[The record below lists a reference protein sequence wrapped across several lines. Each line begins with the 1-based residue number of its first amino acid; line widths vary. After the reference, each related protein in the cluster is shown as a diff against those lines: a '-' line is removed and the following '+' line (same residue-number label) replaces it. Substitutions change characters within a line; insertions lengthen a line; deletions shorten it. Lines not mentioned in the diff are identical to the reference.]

1 MKDKKPRSHTNPYEF
16 ILLFKKVWKKRQITY
31 RAVILGLI
39 IGCLIAII
47 APIVYESSTTFV
59 PQTSDTKSGSNNTSL
74 GSLASLAGINL
85 NAITESSL
93 ENYLSPLLYS
103 KIIESDEFS
112 LDLLNQ
118 KVILKDGDIKI
129 MKDYLKESK
138 KSVFGSLFEKV
149 VGLIKSILKSEDS
162 QLDEKIIF
170 QDYNYITQDDSQLI
184 EIFKQK
190 FNIEV
195 NKKQGY
201 IRVSATDKD
210 AFISTQL
217 VNMIT
222 ESLQSKIISLRTNKI
237 REQLGFSEEQYK
249 KQKKV
254 FEKVQNDLAR
264 FNDSNKNISTAVFL
278 SNRQKLES
286 EYNLQENILTS
297 LATEFNNNKINLNK
311 DTPIFSVL
319 DEVSIPNKRSKPKR
333 KQIVLF
339 MVIISSLISVGYI
352 LLEESIK
359 KILIYLKE
367 N

>member
-1 MKDKKPRSHTNPYEF
+1 MKSNTSKSFNNTKDFT
-16 ILLFKKVWKKRQITY
+16 LLLKKVWENRKITFKFLT
-31 RAVILGLI
+31 LGFFV
-39 IGCLIAII
+39 GCLIALIS
-47 APIVYESSTTFV
+47 PISFESSTTFV
-59 PQTSDTKSGSNNTSL
+59 PQTSDTKTGTTNTSL

-112 LDLLNQ
+112 LSLLNQ
-118 KVILKDGDIKI
+118 DVILKDGQIKTI
-129 MKDYLKESK
+129 KDYLNESRNSPLK
-138 KSVFGSLFEKV
+138 FF
-149 VGLIKSILKSEDS
+149 VGKIWSSFSSIFKSEGS
-162 QLDEKIIF
+162 QSDEKIVF
-170 QDYNYITQDDSQLI
+170 EDYNYISEADARLI
-184 EIFKQK
+184 IIFKKK

-201 IRVSATDKD
+201 IRVTATDKD
-210 AFISTQL
+210 AFVSTQL
-217 VNMIT
+217 VVMIT
-222 ESLQSKIISLRTNKI
+222 ESLQARIISLRTNKI
-237 REQLGFSEEQYK
+237 REQLGFSKEQYE

-254 FEKVQNDLAR
+254 FEKVQNDLAK

-297 LATEFNNNKINLNK
+297 LATEYNNNKINLNK

-319 DEVSIPNKRSKPKR
+319 DEVSIPHKRSKPKR
-333 KQIVLF
+333 KQILLS
-339 MVIISSLISVGYI
+339 VIIISFLTSVAFIITSEPIKQI
-352 LLEESIK
+352 LV
-359 KILIYLKE
+359 YLKT